1 MSELSSSL
9 QSCILGQGVRA
20 LDSMAS
26 LISSLTP
33 TQDDTNCDGSADDGK
48 GPNIVLREQLILPT
62 RTTSTGA
69 VGSAGADLATRA
81 GPLGLGWARGA
92 IGRLAA
98 SAGAV
103 SAAACLAALAVL
115 PTGAW

>member
-1 MSELSSSL
+1 MHTWSS
-9 QSCILGQGVRA
+9 VRA
-20 LDSMAS
+20 LDSMS
-26 LISSLTP
+26 SHISSLTP
-33 TQDDTNCDGSADDGK
+33 TQDDTNCNGSADDGK
-48 GPNIVLREQLILPT
+48 GPNIVLGEQLILPT